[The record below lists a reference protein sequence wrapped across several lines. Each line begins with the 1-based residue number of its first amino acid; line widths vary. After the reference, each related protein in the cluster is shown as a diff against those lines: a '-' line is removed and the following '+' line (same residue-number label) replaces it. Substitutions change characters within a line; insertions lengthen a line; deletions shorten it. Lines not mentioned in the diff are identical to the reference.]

1 MAMYAKLKEAQPHA
15 LRIIENSIK
24 NNRLSHAYLFAGPEG
39 TYKKEMAYHFA
50 LSLYCKEDVPCY
62 KCPACQAILEN
73 RHLNVTYISTLGQG
87 VKKEQIMALQDE
99 FSKTSL
105 IEGARVYIIDEADTM
120 SVSAANS
127 LLKFIEEPVNEE
139 TYGILITKHKDNIL
153 PTIISRSMVVKFDEL
168 DKNII
173 KRELTTTVES
183 KLMIDAVASVTG
195 NIKDAIDMLKNDGFI
210 KLVNVFEMFVDQVYK
225 GNPLV
230 LFYRANMDVL
240 ANRDKLRLFLTLLE
254 CFYRDIYEY
263 KISKHVL
270 VFNSLE
276 EKIKELSIKIDSEEI
291 LKYLFNIIEL
301 NKRIKQNVSINLAVD
316 QFLID
321 LNGGI

>member
-1 MAMYAKLKEAQPHA
+1 MYAKLKEAQPHA

-50 LSLYCKEDVPCY
+50 LSLYCKEEVPCY
-62 KCPACQAILEN
+62 KCPACMQILEN
-73 RHLNVTYISTLGQG
+73 KHLNVTYIAPLGQG

-105 IEGARVYIIDEADTM
+105 VEGARVYIIDEADTM

-168 DKNII
+168 DKSII
-173 KRELTTTVES
+173 KKELATTVED
-183 KLMIDAVASVTG
+183 KLLIDSISSLTG
-195 NIKDAIDMLKNDGFI
+195 NIVDATEMLKNDGFV
-210 KLVNVFEMFVDQVYK
+210 KLVSVFASFVEQLNK
-225 GNPLV
+225 KNPLV
-230 LFYRANMDVL
+230 LFYRANIDVL
-240 ANRDKLRLFLTLLE
+240 SNRDKLRLFLTLLE

-263 KISKHVL
+263 KIRKHVL
-270 VFNSLE
+270 VFESLE
-276 EKIKELSIKIDSEEI
+276 EIIKELAKRFDSELL
-291 LKYLFNIIEL
+291 LKHLFDIVEL
-301 NKRIKQNVSINLAVD
+301 NCYCFRDI
-316 QFLID
+316 
-321 LNGGI
+321 

>member
-1 MAMYAKLKEAQPHA
+1 MYARLKEAQPHA

-50 LSLYCKEDVPCY
+50 LSLYCKKETPCY
-62 KCPACQAILEN
+62 ECDECKRILEN
-73 RHLNVTYISTLGQG
+73 RHLNVTYISPLGQG

-105 IEGARVYIIDEADTM
+105 IEGPRVYIIDEADTM

-168 DKNII
+168 DKEII
-173 KRELTTTVES
+173 KKELSKTVES
-183 KLMIDAVASVTG
+183 KIMIDAVSSLTG
-195 NIKDAIDMLKNDGFI
+195 NILDANEMVKNDGFI
-210 KLVNVFEMFVDQVYK
+210 KLVSVFESFVQQLQK
-225 GNPLV
+225 GNLLL

-240 ANRDKLRLFLTLLE
+240 SNRDKLTLFLNLLE
-254 CFYRDIYEY
+254 ALYRDIYEY
-263 KISKHVL
+263 KIRRQVL
-270 VFNSLE
+270 VFDSMENVIEELANKKDADSL
-276 EKIKELSIKIDSEEI
+276 
-291 LKYLFNIIEL
+291 LKHLFDIVEL
-301 NKRIKQNVSINLAVD
+301 NKKIKQNVSINLAVN

>member
-1 MAMYAKLKEAQPHA
+1 MYARLKEAQPHA

-50 LSLYCKEDVPCY
+50 LSLYCKNSTPCY
-62 KCPACQAILEN
+62 ECDDCKRILEN
-73 RHLNVTYISTLGQG
+73 RHLNITYISPLGQG

-105 IEGARVYIIDEADTM
+105 IEGPRVYIIDEADTM

-153 PTIISRSMVVKFDEL
+153 PTIISRSMVVKFEEL
-168 DKNII
+168 DKKII
-173 KRELTTTVES
+173 KKELSKTVES
-183 KLMIDAVASVTG
+183 KTMIDAVSSLTG
-195 NIKDAIDMLKNDGFI
+195 NILDATEMVKNEGFI
-210 KLVNVFEMFVDQVYK
+210 KLVSVFESFVQQLQK
-225 GNPLV
+225 GNPLL

-240 ANRDKLRLFLTLLE
+240 SNREKLSLFLNLLE

-263 KISKHVL
+263 KIRKEVL
-270 VFNSLE
+270 VFGSME
-276 EKIKELSIKIDSEEI
+276 
-291 LKYLFNIIEL
+291 NIIEELSVKYDADSLLKHLFEIVEL
-301 NKRIKQNVSINLAVD
+301 NKKIKQNVSINLSVN

>member
-1 MAMYAKLKEAQPHA
+1 MYARLKEAQPHA

-50 LSLYCKEDVPCY
+50 LSLYCKNSTPCY
-62 KCPACQAILEN
+62 ECDDCKRILEN
-73 RHLNVTYISTLGQG
+73 RHLNVTYISPLGQG

-105 IEGARVYIIDEADTM
+105 IEGPRVYIIDEADTM

-153 PTIISRSMVVKFDEL
+153 PTIISRSMVVKFEEL
-168 DKNII
+168 DKEII
-173 KRELTTTVES
+173 KKELSKTVES
-183 KLMIDAVASVTG
+183 KTMIDAVSSLTG
-195 NIKDAIDMLKNDGFI
+195 NILDATEMVKNEGFI
-210 KLVNVFEMFVDQVYK
+210 KLVSVFESFTQQLQK
-225 GNPLV
+225 GNPLL

-240 ANRDKLRLFLTLLE
+240 SNREKLSIFLNLLE

-263 KISKHVL
+263 KIRKEVL
-270 VFNSLE
+270 VFSSME
-276 EKIKELSIKIDSEEI
+276 
-291 LKYLFNIIEL
+291 NIIEELSVKYDADSLLKHLFEIVEL
-301 NKRIKQNVSINLAVD
+301 NKKIKQNVSINLSVN

>member
-1 MAMYAKLKEAQPHA
+1 MYARLKEAQPHA

-50 LSLYCKEDVPCY
+50 LSLYCKNSTPCY
-62 KCPACQAILEN
+62 ECDDCKRILEN
-73 RHLNVTYISTLGQG
+73 RHLNVTYISPLGQG

-105 IEGARVYIIDEADTM
+105 IEGPRVYIIDEADTM

-153 PTIISRSMVVKFDEL
+153 PTIISRSMVVKFEEL
-168 DKNII
+168 DKKII
-173 KRELTTTVES
+173 KKELSKTVES
-183 KLMIDAVASVTG
+183 KTMIDAVSSLTG
-195 NIKDAIDMLKNDGFI
+195 NILDATEMVKNEGFI
-210 KLVNVFEMFVDQVYK
+210 KLVSVFESFAQQLQK
-225 GNPLV
+225 GNPLL

-240 ANRDKLRLFLTLLE
+240 SNREKLSLFLNLLE

-263 KISKHVL
+263 KIRKEVL
-270 VFNSLE
+270 VFSSME
-276 EKIKELSIKIDSEEI
+276 
-291 LKYLFNIIEL
+291 NIIEELSVKYDADSLLKHLFEIVEL
-301 NKRIKQNVSINLAVD
+301 NKKIKQNVSINLSVN